1 MLEAGRRGNG
11 GHQTKAARVT
21 EALDRGNGGVERPAS
36 TGRDPGGDQ
45 EERRVALEA
54 WRRGAG
60 SGRWRERRRRIEAA
74 EVSRGRQARG
84 RVTGGVKSEH
94 KAALEAR
101 SRGNGGGSQKQA
113 GGRQR
118 HLDAKKA
125 RGSAVNEACEL
136 EVSFLFCGAK
146 V

>member
-1 MLEAGRRGNG
+1 
-11 GHQTKAARVT
+11 
-21 EALDRGNGGVERPAS
+21 
-36 TGRDPGGDQ
+36 
-45 EERRVALEA
+45 VALEA

-60 SGRWRERRRRIEAA
+60 SGRWGKQRHRIEAA
-74 EVSRGRQARG
+74 EASRGCQARW
-84 RVTGGVKSEH
+84 RVTERVKSEC
-94 KAALEAR
+94 KAVLEAR

-125 RGSAVNEACEL
+125 RGSVVNEACEL

-146 V
+146 I